1 MWAGNGNG
9 ISPWPNGLEGGHD
22 RWQSEVSF
30 FLVTRF
36 KYLVD
41 DFCTFKDAFFVLQ
54 LGTCNVSNSDGFEY
68 LTLWTWNDHGLGADP
83 LGVVDVETQCISG
96 HGGHFHAVN
105 DNEPY
110 SGENKKSVDG

>member
-1 MWAGNGNG
+1 MY
-9 ISPWPNGLEGGHD
+9 
-22 RWQSEVSF
+22 F
-30 FLVTRF
+30 
-36 KYLVD
+36 
-41 DFCTFKDAFFVLQ
+41 Q

-105 DNEPY
+105 DHEPY
-110 SGENKKSVDG
+110 SGKNRVLKGLYFYSALAKRLLGLKVYLFLLVC